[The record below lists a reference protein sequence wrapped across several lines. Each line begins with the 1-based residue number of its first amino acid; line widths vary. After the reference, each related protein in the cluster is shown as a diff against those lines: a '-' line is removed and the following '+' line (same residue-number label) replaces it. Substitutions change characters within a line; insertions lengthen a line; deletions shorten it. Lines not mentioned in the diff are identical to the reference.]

1 MPPSASASPVVLV
14 VLLLLACLSC
24 CSCGSVLILRGGSF
38 ASSSGGSDLGG
49 NSDFGHNAN
58 SLEVTN
64 APPKLAGVYTQADD
78 VNGRHHY
85 ERAVKGD
92 ARGSKIHLY
101 YTGSQ
106 WVFHFD
112 LDPSRNFDNLLAY
125 SKVRVNDARHTSNS
139 WHVRKGQTYETSALA
154 LSVPGSSARL
164 QSSQQGQ
171 KQQGGE
177 LLGVPR
183 ALFPLYASFLLDAV
197 ATGLAMPLLPFYVLE
212 LGADALQLS
221 MVISCNY
228 VAQSV
233 GCIAMGRMSDRHG
246 RRPVLLCCLAA
257 SALSYL
263 CVSRAR
269 TLPQVALARIIVGSF
284 GGLTPVMQS
293 CVADVSPQEERPKYL
308 GRIMATLGAG
318 FVLGP
323 ALSAAVPGLTTR
335 EKIRLSALLPLCG
348 LALSAAF
355 FKETRVLSASPSA
368 PSSPSSSSQQQHQ
381 HRAAG
386 GPIAVA
392 PHPTVATVSSTVVL
406 LVANG
411 FLLMYAF
418 ATESIYAMFIKD
430 SFGYGERVLSAL
442 FAFCGLFIGLF
453 QTFLIKPLI
462 GAVGKHSTLAVGNAL
477 LAMGMVGIA
486 LVRKEPE
493 HFLLFAAHIVG
504 YSIADTALVS
514 LISRYSPAQSQGRD
528 LALNQAAQSLAR
540 VVSPLVAGALYERSK
555 RASVTKALPVGALP
569 FLAAAVLPLVAVF
582 IPTLL
587 LLSSRAR
594 KAKLNKGG
602 RQAF

>member
-1 MPPSASASPVVLV
+1 MLV
-14 VLLLLACLSC
+14 ALLLLACLQC
-24 CSCGSVLILRGGSF
+24 CCCGSILLLRGGV
-38 ASSSGGSDLGG
+38 SGTFSQPGSGSDLGSS
-49 NSDFGHNAN
+49 SDIGHYAN

-64 APPKLAGVYTQADD
+64 APQQLAGVYIQADD

-92 ARGSKIHLY
+92 SRGSKIHLY

-139 WHVRKGQTYETSALA
+139 WHVRKGKTYETSALA
-154 LSVPGSSARL
+154 LSVPGSGARL
-164 QSSQQGQ
+164 LSSQQQQQQGQ

-183 ALFPLYASFLLDAV
+183 VLFPLYASFLLDAV

-257 SALSYL
+257 STLSYL

-293 CVADVSPQEERPKYL
+293 CVADVSPLEERPKYL

-323 ALSAAVPGLTTR
+323 SLSAAVPGLTTR

-355 FKETRVLSASPSA
+355 FKETRVLNSSPSA
-368 PSSPSSSSQQQHQ
+368 SSSHSSSQQQQ
-381 HRAAG
+381 QQNKRRIVG

-392 PHPTVATVSSTVVL
+392 PHPTVAAVSSTVVL

-453 QTFLIKPLI
+453 QTFLIQPLI
-462 GAVGKHSTLAVGNAL
+462 GAVGKHSTLAMGNAL
-477 LAMGMVGIA
+477 LALGMVGIA

-493 HFLLFAAHIVG
+493 HFLLFAVHIVG

-514 LISRYSPAQSQGRD
+514 LISRYSPAQAQGRD

-569 FLAAAVLPLVAVF
+569 FLAAAVLPLVALV

-587 LLSSRAR
+587 LISSRAR
-594 KAKLNKGG
+594 KAKLSTNGG
-602 RQAF
+602 RKAF